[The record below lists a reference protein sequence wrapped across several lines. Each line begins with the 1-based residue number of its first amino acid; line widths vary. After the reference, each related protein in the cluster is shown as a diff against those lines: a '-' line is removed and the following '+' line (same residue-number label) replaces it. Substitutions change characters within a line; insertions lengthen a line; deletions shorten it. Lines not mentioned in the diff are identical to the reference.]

1 MIFAR
6 NGEFS
11 WAFWPKLLVESDRS
25 FCKSRAIVVGM
36 GRTTTIPPDEPVS
49 PDGIKLGGWWHD
61 SEDSTKIICD
71 LCPRAC
77 AVSPGQR
84 GFCFV
89 RQNLDGRMVLTT
101 YGRSTGFC
109 IDPIEK
115 KPLNH
120 FFPGTSVLSFGTA
133 GCNLGCKFCQ
143 NWSSSKSR
151 QVESLSEAALPEAIA
166 LAAQEHKCKSVAFT
180 YNDPIIWAE
189 YAIDTARACHATGIQ
204 TVAVTSGYIK
214 PEARTSF
221 YQEMD
226 AANVDLKAFTEEF
239 YQKLTAGH
247 LEPVRDTLRW
257 LVHDTDVW
265 VEITNLVIPQANDSD
280 DEMRQMCDW
289 IVEELRP
296 DVPVH
301 FSAFHPDF
309 RMTDRPATSAETLH
323 RAYRL
328 ARQAGIKYVYTG
340 NIQDPASQST
350 YCGQCSNLLVE
361 RSGYRIGRYTMNESR
376 CGHCGAEIAGRF
388 SAAPGTWGSRRQPI
402 RIAAFAGRLPD
413 AKSKENR
420 ANRDRLPGEDENSSC
435 SEDGRRPQIT
445 GEPRMASQDASSSDQ
460 VGRSEK
466 PNLTKQ
472 QESQIFQAS
481 GQRVASAVAN
491 RPGESLAEILGE
503 SADQPVLGAF
513 VSLKRSGQLRSCCG
527 FMGQA
532 IPLSQ
537 AIEHAAYRA
546 AKEDPRFPPISP
558 TELEHLDMEVW
569 LLWGLRP
576 VEAKGEDRAKA
587 IKIGRHGLQIA
598 MGNRRGLLLPGVA
611 VEHKMSQVAF
621 LEAVCRKAGLP
632 LQAWKDDNVTLSTFD
647 GYAIEGRLADAA
659 TLESAGATIAG
670 PDATE
675 VAALA
680 DFCRQNLIAISQ
692 GAVPNLYLPDGFDGG
707 VQGLVVSVK
716 LPDSQES
723 INCSRVNI
731 RPEMPLQATLLDLLK
746 TAAGALQARRISQ
759 DSLQMISVGLT
770 VLWDPAMHGT
780 LSEPSLS
787 GVQPRQRAVL
797 AIDQGKWSLA
807 YHTKESPDV
816 SLAKAAENGRF
827 IAPDRVAVFTLE
839 VSSTEKQVTV
849 SNVPQLQ
856 KGPDVR
862 RPSVAGQFYPGTAE
876 EIRATLDDYLSETV
890 KKEPWAAAVVPHAG
904 WIYSG
909 RLAARVLNRIEIPD
923 RVIVIAPKHNRVGA
937 DWAVAP
943 HRAWSLPSGEVKSD
957 PELAA
962 KLAEKVA
969 LLELDAA
976 AHVPEHS
983 IEVQLPILARLA
995 PSARVVGIAVH
1006 GGDMDAI
1013 QRSADQLA
1021 ALLSEMAKP
1030 PLLVVSTDMNHY
1042 ADEETTRRVDR
1053 MALDALESLDPV
1065 RLFETVQ
1072 QNRISMCGIVP
1083 AVLVMETLKR
1093 LDCLNRIESI
1103 GYATSAEASGDT
1115 SRVVGYAG
1123 ALLA

>member
-1 MIFAR
+1 MA
-6 NGEFS
+6 
-11 WAFWPKLLVESDRS
+11 
-25 FCKSRAIVVGM
+25 GM
-36 GRTTTIPPDEPVS
+36 GRTITTPPHEPVS
-49 PDGIKLGGWWHD
+49 PDGIKPGGWWHD
-61 SEDSTKIICD
+61 SPEGAKIICD

-89 RQNLDGRMVLTT
+89 RQNLDGRMVSTT

-143 NWSSSKSR
+143 NWSMSKSR

-166 LAAQEHKCKSVAFT
+166 LAAQEHDCKSVAFT

-189 YAIDTARACHATGIQ
+189 YAIDTARACHERKVQ
-204 TVAVTSGYIK
+204 TVAVTSGYIT

-221 YQEMD
+221 YREMD

-239 YQKLTAGH
+239 YHKLTSGH
-247 LEPVRDTLRW
+247 IEPVRDTLRW
-257 LVHDTDVW
+257 LVHETDVW

-280 DEMRQMCDW
+280 DELKRMCDW

-309 RMTDRPATSAETLH
+309 RMTDRPPTSPETLF
-323 RAYRL
+323 RAHRL
-328 ARQAGIKYVYTG
+328 ARQAGIKFVYTG
-340 NIQDPASQST
+340 NIQDPANQST
-350 YCGQCSNLLVE
+350 YCAECRNLLIE
-361 RSGYRIGRYTMNESR
+361 RAGYRIGRYWMEENR
-376 CGHCGAEIAGRF
+376 CGHCDAEIAGRF
-388 SAAPGTWGSRRQPI
+388 ASAPGTWGARRHPI
-402 RIAAFAGRLPD
+402 QIAAFADRSNNT
-413 AKSKENR
+413 KSKENA
-420 ANRDRLPGEDENSSC
+420 ANRDRPANTDENPPNAQ
-435 SEDGRRPQIT
+435 DVKRPQKS
-445 GEPRMASQDASSSDQ
+445 GESRMASQDAPSDQ
-460 VGRSEK
+460 IDRSEK
-466 PNLTKQ
+466 PNLTKE
-472 QESQIFQAS
+472 QESQVFQAA
-481 GQRVASAVAN
+481 GGRVASAVAN
-491 RPGESLAEILGE
+491 RPGDSIANLLGE

-527 FMGQA
+527 FMGQE
-532 IPLSQ
+532 IPLNQ

-576 VEAKGEDRAKA
+576 VEAKGEDRAKVV
-587 IKIGRHGLQIA
+587 KIGRHGLQIA

-611 VEHKMSQVAF
+611 IEHKMDEVAF
-621 LEAVCRKAGLP
+621 LEAVCRKASLP

-647 GYAIEGRLADAA
+647 GYSIEGKLTDA
-659 TLESAGATIAG
+659 TSLDTMGPTTPG
-670 PDATE
+670 PDGPQ

-680 DFCRQNLIAISQ
+680 DFCRQNLIAICQ
-692 GAVPNLYLPDGFDGG
+692 GAVPNLYMPDGYDGG
-707 VQGLVVSVK
+707 VQGAVVTVK
-716 LPDSQES
+716 LPGGHES
-723 INCSRVNI
+723 INCSRLNI
-731 RPEMPLQATLLDLLK
+731 QPEMPLQATLLDLLK
-746 TAAGALQARRISQ
+746 TAASALQARRIAPDALRSV
-759 DSLQMISVGLT
+759 SVGLT

-780 LSEPSLS
+780 LAEPSLD
-787 GVQPRQRAVL
+787 GVQPRHRAIV
-797 AIDQGKWSLA
+797 AVDQGRWSLA
-807 YHTKESPDV
+807 YHTKDKPEK
-816 SLAKAAENGRF
+816 SLATAAENGRF
-827 IAPDRVAVFTLE
+827 VAPERVSVFTME
-839 VSSTEKQVTV
+839 ASSTEKQVTV

-862 RPSVAGQFYPGTAE
+862 RPAVAGQFYPATSD
-876 EIRATLDDYLSETV
+876 EIRATLDDYLNETV
-890 KKEPWAAAVVPHAG
+890 KKEPWAAAIVPHAG
-904 WIYSG
+904 WVYSG
-909 RLAARVLNRIEIPD
+909 KLAARVLNRVAIPD
-923 RVIVIAPKHNRVGA
+923 RVIVVAPKHNRVGA

-943 HRAWSLPSGEVKSD
+943 HRAWSTPSGEVRSD

-962 KLAEKVA
+962 KLAEKID

-976 AHVPEHS
+976 AHAPEHS

-995 PSARVVGIAVH
+995 PSARVLGIAIQ
-1006 GGDMDAI
+1006 GGDLAAI
-1013 QRSADQLA
+1013 QKSADQLA
-1021 ALLSEMAKP
+1021 AVLSEMPRA

-1053 MALDALESLDPV
+1053 TALDALESLDPA
-1065 RLFETVQ
+1065 RLFDTVHK
-1072 QNRISMCGIVP
+1072 NRISMCGVLP

-1093 LDCLNRIESI
+1093 LGHLNRIESV

-1123 ALLA
+1123 ALLD

>member
-1 MIFAR
+1 MAR
-6 NGEFS
+6 
-11 WAFWPKLLVESDRS
+11 
-25 FCKSRAIVVGM
+25 
-36 GRTTTIPPDEPVS
+36 TIAEPPDEPVS
-49 PDGIKLGGWWHD
+49 HDGIKPGGWWHD
-61 SEDSTKIICD
+61 SGDSSKIICD

-77 AVSPGQR
+77 ALSPGQR

-143 NWSSSKSR
+143 NWSISKSR
-151 QVESLSEAALPEAIA
+151 QVESLSEAALPEVIA
-166 LAAQEHKCKSVAFT
+166 LVAEEYGCWSVAFT

-189 YAIDTARACHATGIQ
+189 YAIDTARMCRAAGVR
-204 TVAVTSGYIK
+204 TVAVTSGYIA
-214 PEARTSF
+214 PEARKSF

-226 AANVDLKAFTEEF
+226 AANVDLKAFTEKF
-239 YQKLTAGH
+239 YRKLAAGH
-247 LEPVRDTLRW
+247 IEPVRDTLRW
-257 LVHDTDVW
+257 LVRETDVW
-265 VEITNLVIPQANDSD
+265 VEITNLVVPRENDSD
-280 DEMRQMCDW
+280 DELQRMCAW

-309 RMTDRPATSAETLH
+309 RMTDRPATSPETLQ
-323 RAYRL
+323 RAHRL
-328 ARQAGIKYVYTG
+328 ARQAGLKYVYTG
-340 NIQDPASQST
+340 NIQDPANQST
-350 YCGQCSNLLVE
+350 YCAECRNLLIE
-361 RSGYRIGRYTMNESR
+361 RSGYQIGRYAMSENR

-388 SAAPGTWGSRRQPI
+388 SSAPGTWGSRRQPV
-402 RIAAFAGRLPD
+402 RIATFTGRVPD
-413 AKSKENR
+413 AKLKKPS
-420 ANRDRLPGEDENSSC
+420 ADRGRLAGEEVRSSSPG
-435 SEDGRRPQIT
+435 RTTPQIT
-445 GEPRMASQDASSSDQ
+445 GEPRMASKDTPSASQ
-460 VGRSEK
+460 VERSEK
-466 PNLTKQ
+466 PNLTKE
-472 QESQIFQAS
+472 QETLVFQAA
-481 GQRVASAVAN
+481 GGRVASAVIN
-491 RPGESLAEILGE
+491 RPGESLARILGDA
-503 SADQPVLGAF
+503 ADQPVLGAF

-532 IPLSQ
+532 VPLNQ
-537 AIEHAAYRA
+537 ALEHAAYRA

-587 IKIGRHGLQIA
+587 VKIGRHGLQIA

-611 VEHKMSQVAF
+611 LEHKMDEVAF

-632 LQAWKDDNVTLSTFD
+632 LEAWKDDNITLSTFD
-647 GYAIEGRLADAA
+647 GYAIEGKLADATTFESTGPA
-659 TLESAGATIAG
+659 TVG
-670 PDATE
+670 PDSTQVAT
-675 VAALA
+675 LA
-680 DFCRQNLIAISQ
+680 DFCRQNLIAICQ
-692 GAVPNLYLPDGFDGG
+692 GAVPNLYLPGGYDGA
-707 VQGLVVSVK
+707 VQGLVVTVK
-716 LPDSQES
+716 LPGTQES

-746 TAAGALQARRISQ
+746 TAAGAIQARRISAET
-759 DSLQMISVGLT
+759 LRTVAVGLT

-780 LSEPSLS
+780 VAEPSLV
-787 GVQPRQRAVL
+787 GVQPRHRAVL
-797 AIDQGKWSLA
+797 AVDQGKWSLA
-807 YHTKESPDV
+807 YHTKDSPEK
-816 SLAKAAENGRF
+816 SLAQAVANGRF
-827 IAPDRVAVFTLE
+827 TTPERVSVFTLE
-839 VSSTEKQVTV
+839 VSSTEKQVAV

-862 RPSVAGQFYPGTAE
+862 RPAVAGQFYPGTAG
-876 EIRATLDDYLSETV
+876 EIRAILDDYLNETV
-890 KKEPWAAAVVPHAG
+890 DKEPWAAAMVPHAG

-909 RLAARVLNRIEIPD
+909 RLAARVLNRIAFPD
-923 RVIVIAPKHNRVGA
+923 RVIVFAPKHNRVGA

-943 HRAWSLPSGEVKSD
+943 HRAWAVPSGEVSSD

-962 KLAEKVA
+962 RLAEKVT

-976 AHVPEHS
+976 AHIPEHS
-983 IEVQLPILARLA
+983 IEVQLPILSRLA
-995 PSARVVGIAVH
+995 PSARVIGVALH
-1006 GGDMDAI
+1006 GGDLDAI
-1013 QRSADQLA
+1013 QRSADELA
-1021 ALLSEMAKP
+1021 AVLSGMRKP
-1030 PLLVVSTDMNHY
+1030 PLLVISTDMNHY

-1065 RLFETVQ
+1065 GLFETVRT
-1072 QNRISMCGIVP
+1072 NRISMCGVVP

-1093 LDCLNRIESI
+1093 LGGLNRIESV
-1103 GYATSAEASGDT
+1103 GYATSAETSGDT